1 MADKS
6 NYYDPEK
13 GYLFNPETGM
23 DATGRMIFAPQATA
37 DYMAKEGTLTA
48 YEPTMREKD
57 RSALANFLQQYGGLS
72 KFGARDIAEGV
83 YGNAGPDPRNAL
95 GIGIA
100 DFIPMPSLN
109 TGLNMGLF
117 YTGEEA
123 FRDIGKAQTATDYIA
138 PTIDL
143 GLSAIEAFP
152 FAKAVTKPVRGFLKN
167 LGAKTVAQESVDPSR
182 RDFAKKLGIGLPAV
196 AVSAGALSK
205 LPVEKALKT
214 PVDYSDLMSSVRAD
228 FAAPTLEDVNV
239 FKLKNYFKSPKEL
252 FDWFDSGIT
261 ENLFL
266 PEPKRFLDEA
276 GGDLEK
282 ANDKIMQEIEDL
294 VGDVDFQ
301 NDDTLGTEF
310 FRENITEPL
319 IEDLTK
325 AAE

>member
-6 NYYDPEK
+6 EYYDPEK
-13 GYLFNPETGM
+13 GYLFNPETGA
-23 DATGRMIFAPQATA
+23 DATGRMYFAPQATA
-37 DYMAKEGTLTA
+37 DYMAKEGTLQP
-48 YEPTMREKD
+48 YEPTMRENTRQAIVD
-57 RSALANFLQQYGGLS
+57 FLSQYGGLS

-83 YGNAGPDPRNAL
+83 TGSTSPDARNPM
-95 GIGIA
+95 GIGLM
-100 DFIPMPSLN
+100 DFTPA
-109 TGLNMGLF
+109 GLVFGAQ
-117 YTGEEA
+117 EA
-123 FRDIGKAQTATDYIA
+123 GRDFDKAETATDYIA
-138 PTIDL
+138 PTIGL
-143 GLSAIEAFP
+143 GLSAVEAFP
-152 FAKAVTKPVRGFLKN
+152 LTKAITKPAAAFLSN
-167 LGAKTVAQESVDPSR
+167 LGRKTAGQEVVDLSR
-182 RDFAKKLGIGLPAV
+182 RDVAKKLGFGLAAAPAV
-196 AVSAGALSK
+196 AVGAGALSK
-205 LPVEKALKT
+205 LPIEKAVKT
-214 PVDYSDLMSSVRAD
+214 PVDYSDLISSVRKD

-239 FKLKNYFKSPKEL
+239 FKLTNYFKSPKEL

-261 ENLFL
+261 ENLLL

-301 NDDTLGTEF
+301 NDDTLGIEF